1 MPRMEIR
8 GMDAAIRE
16 MEQLSQR
23 SQAAAQM
30 AVQEAAKLLA
40 QRLSAAAPV
49 DTGALRSSIKPGPV
63 TYDAASGYSCQ
74 VKPVGNHPATGEPL
88 AKIGNILE
96 YGRSYWR
103 PVRPSC
109 WPRCSKFLSG
119 KAGAKRGGNLYA
131 RPIQPGGTGEPGA
144 RRGQKRDVHYV

>member
-23 SQAAAQM
+23 SQTAAQM

-96 YGRSYWR
+96 YGRSYGR
-103 PVRPSC
+103 T
-109 WPRCSKFLSG
+109 K
-119 KAGAKRGGNLYA
+119 KAGLGWFHPTVAASEAELLAKMQQIFERESGG
-131 RPIQPGGTGEPGA
+131 
-144 RRGQKRDVHYV
+144 